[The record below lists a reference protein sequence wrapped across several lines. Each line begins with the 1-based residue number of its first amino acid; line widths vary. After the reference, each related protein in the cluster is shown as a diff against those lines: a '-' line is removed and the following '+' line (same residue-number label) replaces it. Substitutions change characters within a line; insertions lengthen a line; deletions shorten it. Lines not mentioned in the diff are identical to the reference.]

1 VKSSGEPSLG
11 IEFAIQVEWN
21 EFLPMSRE
29 NIDAIEAAARDVNW
43 NVRLLAQLTKLLQA
57 KEAIYTQSFWLF
69 CD

>member
-1 VKSSGEPSLG
+1 LG

-21 EFLPMSRE
+21 GFLPMSRE

-43 NVRLLAQLTKLLQA
+43 NVRLLAQSTKLLQA

-69 CD
+69 VSSPP